1 MKRIAVFYDDD
12 GKICLYF
19 SVRNRQ
25 DCCVHS
31 DDGSH
36 HEWTGSLLYVHSNSL
51 LCSISWLM
59 DFYINW
65 ITLRARFGIKMQKK
79 VSMLINIL
87 NKIPLSQYVFVT
99 TFVVTF
105 FFFCHLR
112 CLFYLI
118 FFVLFCFF
126 SRQNNLWVL
135 TIWSTA
141 DYICEHF
148 EPIWI

>member
-1 MKRIAVFYDDD
+1 
-12 GKICLYF
+12 
-19 SVRNRQ
+19 
-25 DCCVHS
+25 
-31 DDGSH
+31 
-36 HEWTGSLLYVHSNSL
+36 
-51 LCSISWLM
+51 
-59 DFYINW
+59 
-65 ITLRARFGIKMQKK
+65 
-79 VSMLINIL
+79 MLINIL

-118 FFVLFCFF
+118 FFF

-141 DYICEHF
+141 DYVCEHF
-148 EPIWI
+148 ERI